1 MSVSVAAAEILEN
14 TAYIYLLSAASEG
27 GMCSEVRR
35 GRWPRSGC
43 AEAPLGPS
51 GCADGS
57 AAAAA
62 SAAMNLAIDRDELVE
77 KVLGGSGRPLYS
89 TFSPVHLGGRPL
101 AGAPCANTHPDAVA
115 AQAVAVAPLPERQAQ
130 ARESSCAPHRV
141 QSGCPEPECVHS
153 TPQEHCSLGLAMRTA
168 SFSSKLASR
177 PAQLV

>member
-1 MSVSVAAAEILEN
+1 MTTQAALKR
-14 TAYIYLLSAASEG
+14 LSQ
-27 GMCSEVRR
+27 R
-35 GRWPRSGC
+35 
-43 AEAPLGPS
+43 
-51 GCADGS
+51 CADGS
-57 AAAAA
+57 AAAA

-101 AGAPCANTHPDAVA
+101 AGARCANTHPDTVA

-130 ARESSCAPHRV
+130 ARESPCAPHCV
-141 QSGCPEPECVHS
+141 QSGCPECVHS
-153 TPQEHCSLGLAMRTA
+153 TPQVHCSLGLATRTA